1 MVNDYFNIKNMVM
14 NILTSHIQVQSM
26 KFSFLKIYSNITQLQ
41 IYNILL
47 VVKISMTYIFINKPE
62 MFNVQMKVEFINTF
76 RILH

>member
-47 VVKISMTYIFINKPE
+47 VVKISMTYIFINKSE